1 MPDVGRPTRRRLPA
15 SAVVSLVLAAALVAG
30 CSTATDEPST
40 GLGPSPGGASGSAP
54 AGDWL
59 RCGDGIECATIEV
72 PADWAD
78 PDGERISLAVARRPA
93 TSGTSRGVVLANPGG
108 PGASGVD
115 WLARAGDLAGIGD
128 DFDLVSWDP
137 RGVGAS
143 TGLDCGGEDGSGA
156 TDVHRLPTTGPQ
168 AAATADAV
176 AAFVAAC
183 ATGSPQLVDHLGTE
197 QGVAD
202 MDAVRA
208 AVGAAEV
215 NVVGFSYGT
224 YLGLAYARAYPE
236 RVRTLVLDA
245 VVDPADSLEG
255 LLEAQATAMEEVLSE
270 VLADDP
276 GLWDRAA
283 ANTDPTTLA
292 FAAIAASYD
301 ATSIGR
307 LPDALRSAAAGDDA
321 ALAATAD
328 RYFDAASFP
337 AYLGTLCA
345 DLERPTDAAS
355 QAAMADRLSAVAPR
369 LGAAVAGEV
378 AACAVWPV
386 ANGRRWTPEV
396 PPGVPVLVIA
406 GTGDVATPPALARS
420 VADELAGSVLVVRE
434 GDGHVSLSRSPC
446 VADLVTRLLLDATLP
461 PDPTTCPR

>member
-1 MPDVGRPTRRRLPA
+1 VPDVGHLLRRRSLTHPLAILVLTIGVVTGCATAADEPA
-15 SAVVSLVLAAALVAG
+15 SGIGPGAG
-30 CSTATDEPST
+30 
-40 GLGPSPGGASGSAP
+40 GP
-54 AGDWL
+54 AGDWQQ
-59 RCGDGIECATIEV
+59 CGDGVECTTLDV

-78 PDGERISLAVARRPA
+78 PEGARISLAVARRPA
-93 TSGTSRGVVLANPGG
+93 TSGASRGVVLANPGG

-115 WLARAGDLAGIGD
+115 WLARTGDLAGIGA

-143 TGLDCGGEDGSGA
+143 TGLECGGVGGANGSE
-156 TDVHRLPTTGPQ
+156 VHRLPTTGPQ
-168 AAATADAV
+168 AEDTAEAV
-176 AAFVAAC
+176 ADFVAAC
-183 ATGSPQLVDHLGTE
+183 AAGSPMLVDHLGTE

-208 AVGAAEV
+208 AVGADEV
-215 NVVGFSYGT
+215 DVVGFSYGT

-245 VVDPADSLEG
+245 VVNPADTLEG
-255 LLEAQATAMEEVLSE
+255 LLVAQAIAMEAALGE

-283 ANTDPTTLA
+283 ARTDPTTLA

-301 ATSIGR
+301 TTSLAR
-307 LPDALRSAAAGDDA
+307 LPDALSSAAAGDDT
-321 ALAATAD
+321 ALVATAD
-328 RYFDAASFP
+328 RYFGAASFP

-355 QAAMADRLSAVAPR
+355 QAAMADRLSAAAPR

-386 ANGRRWTPEV
+386 ANGRRWIPET
-396 PPGVPVLVIA
+396 PPGVPVLLIA
-406 GTGDVATPPALARS
+406 GTGDVATPPELARS
-420 VADELAGSVLVVRE
+420 VADELTGSVLVVRE
-434 GDGHVSLSRSPC
+434 GGGHVSLGRSGC
-446 VADLVTRLLLDATLP
+446 VANLVTRLLIDGTLP
-461 PDPTTCPR
+461 TDPTTCPR